1 MFSIKDA
8 LYELYVAGAVSLAIR
23 VIRKKTFKKV
33 SRKSYWNRLIKV
45 IHQ

>member
-1 MFSIKDA
+1 MSFN
-8 LYELYVAGAVSLAIR
+8 VAGAVSLAIR
-23 VIRKKTFKKV
+23 VIRKKTLKKV